1 MKNSKSPPTKV
12 TCMTPPA
19 SFFLLSVLLGSGLV
33 IGMKVRRVP
42 RDTQFLLVGAF
53 TVRIVYITI
62 DSILGV
68 FAGDGDF
75 PLYDDA
81 LWYIAQ
87 QWHVGD
93 LLAPFSFL
101 NGNYFLTVYTYVYGS
116 AYAVFGHH
124 PTLVRVL
131 VAMTGVLFV
140 YNIYRITR
148 QIDDHRGGLYA
159 AGFAAI
165 YPYWI
170 QLSGIFYRDML
181 VMLLLTE
188 IVYLLLRWIDDR
200 DHVVIVLAG
209 FIAIITLSL
218 RLVNIVPVGATFAV
232 ATYVKLNDSR
242 WQKPLAISLIL
253 IAVLSTILLF
263 GDKITVQKLAN
274 RRAWLARENTAAYL
288 TGVIYD
294 NFVELLAFLPVGAS
308 YFFLVP
314 FPWQLVNLLAVI
326 ALLQNIFLWY
336 PAVVLSIFGVRRL
349 IPERT
354 GELLILVT
362 YLASGVVIYGLVEGN
377 IGPAMRHRSQFQF
390 VIVVLAGIALAKRVR
405 LKVKLAA
412 S

>member
-1 MKNSKSPPTKV
+1 
-12 TCMTPPA
+12 MTPPS
-19 SFFLLSVLLGSGLV
+19 SFFLLSLFLGGAL
-33 IGMKVRRVP
+33 IAGTKARGIP
-42 RDTQFLLVGAF
+42 RDTQILLVGAF
-53 TVRIVYITI
+53 GIRIVYVAI
-62 DSILGV
+62 DSVLGI

-75 PLYDDA
+75 PLYDEA
-81 LWYIAQ
+81 LWHVAQ
-87 QWHVGD
+87 QWRVGD
-93 LLAPFSFL
+93 FLAPLTFL
-101 NGNYFLTVYTYVYGS
+101 NGDNFLTVYTFAYGS
-116 AYAVFGHH
+116 AYTVFGHH

-148 QIDDHRGGLYA
+148 QLDSHRSGMYA

-188 IVYLLLRWIDDR
+188 VVYLLLRWIDDR
-200 DHVVIVLAG
+200 GHHAVILAG
-209 FIAIITLSL
+209 LVATITFSL
-218 RLVNIVPVGATFAV
+218 RLVNIVPVGAAFAV
-232 ATYVKLNDSR
+232 ATYVKLNESR
-242 WQKPLAISLIL
+242 WQKPLAILLML

-263 GDKITVQKLAN
+263 GDKITVQELAS
-274 RRAWLARENTAAYL
+274 RRAWLARESTAAYL
-288 TGVIYD
+288 TGVIYE

-326 ALLQNIFLWY
+326 ALLQNVFLWY

-349 IPERT
+349 IPTRT
-354 GELLILVT
+354 GELLVLLA
-362 YLASGVVIYGLVEGN
+362 YLESGVAIYGLVEGN

-390 VIVVLAGIALAKRVR
+390 VVIVLAGIVLAKRTKF
-405 LKVKLAA
+405 KVKLAI

>member
-1 MKNSKSPPTKV
+1 
-12 TCMTPPA
+12 MTPPP
-19 SFFLLSVLLGSGLV
+19 SFFSLSLLLGGAL
-33 IGMKVRRVP
+33 IAGTKTRGIP
-42 RDTQFLLVGAF
+42 RDTQILLVGAF
-53 TVRIVYITI
+53 GIRIVYVAI
-62 DSILGV
+62 DSVLGI

-75 PLYDDA
+75 PLYDEA
-81 LWYIAQ
+81 LWHVAK
-87 QWHVGD
+87 QWRVGD
-93 LLAPFSFL
+93 FLAPLTFL
-101 NGNYFLTVYTYVYGS
+101 NGDNFLTVYTFAYGS
-116 AYAVFGHH
+116 AYAIFGRH

-140 YNIYRITR
+140 YNVYRITR
-148 QIDDHRGGLYA
+148 QLDSHRSGMYA
-159 AGFAAI
+159 AGFTAI

-188 IVYLLLRWIDDR
+188 IVYLLLKWIDNR
-200 DHVVIVLAG
+200 NHTVIILAS
-209 FIAIITLSL
+209 FVSVITLSL
-218 RLVNIVPVGATFAV
+218 RLVNIVPVSAAFAV

-242 WQKPLAISLIL
+242 WQKPLVISLMI

-263 GDKITVQKLAN
+263 GDKITVQELAN

-326 ALLQNIFLWY
+326 ALLQNVFLWY
-336 PAVVLSIFGVRRL
+336 PTVVLSIFGVRRL
-349 IPERT
+349 VPKRT
-354 GELLILVT
+354 GELLILVA
-362 YLASGVVIYGLVEGN
+362 YIASGIVIYGLVEGN

-390 VIVVLAGIALAKRVR
+390 VIVVLAGIALANRVKFVAGIVPIASNVKRYR
-405 LKVKLAA
+405 DQ
-412 S
+412 